1 VRKGA
6 HGQTGNPMSRQAQ
19 MLTAVVILGLIDAL
33 VPFFPILALILIYVI
48 VDKPT
53 WFLEMVRELY
63 KKP

>member
-1 VRKGA
+1 
-6 HGQTGNPMSRQAQ
+6 MSRKARL
-19 MLTAVVILGLIDAL
+19 LTAVVALGLIDAL
-33 VPFFPILALILIYVI
+33 VPFFPILAFIIIYVI

>member
-1 VRKGA
+1 
-6 HGQTGNPMSRQAQ
+6 MSRQAQ
-19 MLTAVVILGLIDAL
+19 LLTSVVILGLIDAL